1 MMRLLFI
8 ASTTIQKIKT
18 GGKVRK
24 ITNNLK
30 LIDSKKIY
38 WNELKNAVVQ
48 TTKIT
53 PNFATLFGIKCTVTN
68 GIIAQHSRK

>member
-1 MMRLLFI
+1 MRLLFI

-38 WNELKNAVVQ
+38 WNELTIALTQ
-48 TTKIT
+48 TARII
-53 PNFATLFGIKCTVTN
+53 PYFIILFGIKSAMTT
-68 GIIAQHSRK
+68 GIMPKNNRK

>member
-1 MMRLLFI
+1 MRLLFI
-8 ASTTIQKIKT
+8 AITAIQKIKT